1 MSQAWV
7 EQTVGQLVL
16 EKPSRSK
23 VFEKVGLD
31 YCCKGHQ
38 KLGTAC
44 AEKGIE
50 VNAILSA
57 LEAQDAKG
65 HEEEDQSWQA
75 SIPVAVEHILV
86 KHHAYM
92 KEVMPRLDFLTGK
105 VANVHGHEDP
115 RLLELRSIYQNF
127 QTETY
132 SHLEKEE
139 QILFPMFLDIAEGRA
154 PAEANCHMSVQM
166 PIARMMFEHEAHGAN
181 LERFRELTDNFVPVE
196 HACNSWRAML
206 DGLEEMEQ
214 DLHRHIHKENSW
226 LYPEAVK
233 LEAARG

>member
-1 MSQAWV
+1 MSQTWMD
-7 EQTVGQLVL
+7 QTVGQLVL

-50 VNAILSA
+50 VNSILAA
-57 LEAQDAKG
+57 LEAQDAQG

-75 SIPVAVEHILV
+75 SIPVAVDHIV
-86 KHHAYM
+86 TKHHVFM
-92 KEVMPRLDFLTGK
+92 KEVMPRLDFLTQK
-105 VANVHGHEDP
+105 VAKVHGQEDP
-115 RLLELRSIYQNF
+115 RLLELRAIYLQF
-127 QTETY
+127 QAETY
-132 SHLEKEE
+132 AHLEKEE
-139 QILFPMFLDIAEGRA
+139 RILFPMCVALAEGR
-154 PAEANCHMSVQM
+154 PASGGGCHMSVQM
-166 PIARMMFEHEAHGAN
+166 PIAQMMHEHEGHGAN

-226 LYPEAVK
+226 LFPQAVA
-233 LEAARG
+233 LEAARA